1 VVAAGPDAGLTV
13 SRPRVLLA
21 ITVYNGRAFVP
32 DCLASAA
39 RLVAASTEADVTV
52 CALDDASPEPGWSA
66 ECERL
71 CADLGLEYYRSPR
84 NLGIVRNVNLGLL
97 RAESDSFD
105 YCIVSNS
112 DVLYPE
118 SLVDQ
123 LIRVA
128 RSDPTIGSVTS
139 WSNNVSVYSVPNDD
153 PVRLRDQ
160 QVVDA
165 VSAALAGE
173 FGDTAF
179 DVPTG
184 ISFAMLIST
193 DAIRAV
199 GLMDPV
205 FGRGYCEETDWSVR
219 SLRAGYRLT
228 LAPGAFVYHSGGGS
242 TVAAGLVAAGSTTV
256 PANEAVIDWRYPDFR
271 RSVGEFLESRV
282 LEAAWPRAVS
292 AVVTDAARRLGY
304 RVEVS
309 ALPRPADDSAVLC
322 VLTPG
327 GGGTSVTA
335 TWRGF
340 RATLAIDPAD
350 PAGSLGE
357 AFGGEPLRVTRH
369 APDPVGDAMVAT
381 FTKAGV
387 EVVDDYRYP
396 ERV

>member
-1 VVAAGPDAGLTV
+1 MSERAPRTAGRAKK
-13 SRPRVLLA
+13 PRVLLA
-21 ITVYNGRAFVP
+21 VTVYNGRAFVP

-39 RLVAASTEADVTV
+39 RVVAASTEADVTV

-97 RAESDSFD
+97 RAASGGFD
-105 YCIVSNS
+105 YCLVSNS

-118 SLVDQ
+118 TMVDQ
-123 LIRVA
+123 LVRVA

-139 WSNNVSVYSVPNDD
+139 WSNNVSIYSVPNAD
-153 PVRLRDQ
+153 PARLRDQ
-160 QVVDA
+160 LVVDA
-165 VSAALAGE
+165 VSAALAAE
-173 FGDTAF
+173 FGETAF

-184 ISFAMLIST
+184 ISFAMLISA

-228 LAPGAFVYHSGGGS
+228 LAPGAFVYHAGGGS
-242 TVAAGLVAAGSTTV
+242 TVAAGLVAKGTTTV
-256 PANEAVIDWRYPDFR
+256 AANEAVIDWRYPDFR
-271 RSVGEFLESRV
+271 HSVREFVESGV
-282 LEAAWPRAVS
+282 LDAAWPRAAA

-309 ALPRPADDSAVLC
+309 ALPRPADDSTVLC

-327 GGGTSVTA
+327 GSGTSVTA
-335 TWRGF
+335 SWRGF
-340 RATLAIDPAD
+340 AATLAIDPAD
-350 PAGSLGE
+350 PAGSVVQAL
-357 AFGGEPLRVTRH
+357 GGEPSTVTRH
-369 APDPVGDAMVAT
+369 APDPVGDALVAT